1 MLTEKVSTSTS
12 LTEFMNNFELFHQN
26 VLCSALIYL
35 ASQRTS
41 MQTLNQFWAD
51 IIQDNAHD
59 KTLVPTQY
67 VYLIC
72 YTAADWTVLSSLTRH
87 GQLDLSR
94 SLLRT
99 FTFLRKKR
107 SKVFFIFLDPKIPM
121 KSCNEVLSMVMQVME
136 FQARGHKLNKLMTQL
151 IHRRF

>member
-99 FTFLRKKR
+99 FTFLRKKKIK
-107 SKVFFIFLDPKIPM
+107 SLIFLFLDPKIPM
-121 KSCNEVLSMVMQVME
+121 KSCNEVLSMVIPVME
-136 FQARGHKLNKLMTQL
+136 LQA
-151 IHRRF
+151 